1 MSATIVR
8 TRVIICLLFL
18 VSLNPLLTPEAGA
31 QPSGQYPVLRA
42 TLATRPSVGLIA
54 VRGDGFTPGGLVSI
68 VLYDRWGQHVYA
80 PVRAVA
86 SLGQYGPNGS
96 VDPANGYVA
105 PGTIDSLVDFLP
117 GETFGPNGSADPANG
132 YTHGNADSLTTGLA
146 CGSQLMVRANDA
158 RTDTWTDLVDIEVG
172 C

>member
-1 MSATIVR
+1 MPTTIVR
-8 TRVIICLLFL
+8 LRVIICLLFL
-18 VSLNPLLTPEAGA
+18 VWLNPLLAPGAGA
-31 QPSGQYPVLRA
+31 QPVGNSPVLRA
-42 TLATRPSVGLIA
+42 TLATPPSVGLIA
-54 VRGDGFTPGGLVSI
+54 VSGDGFTPGGLVSI

-80 PVRAVA
+80 PVRTVA

-117 GETFGPNGSADPANG
+117 GETFGPNGSADPARG
-132 YTHGNADSLTTGLA
+132 YVPGNTGTAGAGLP

-158 RTDTWTDLVDIEVG
+158 RTGTWTDLVDIEVG